1 MLSQQAITDF
11 KEIWKQ
17 ENRESISDDLAIEE
31 ALKLLTIFDAIY
43 RPIKNSSSANPS
55 ANLSEKP

>member
-17 ENRESISDDLAIEE
+17 ENGESISDDLAIAE

-43 RPIKNSSSANPS
+43 RPIKNSRSEDVSANV
-55 ANLSEKP
+55 SEKP